1 MPGISRVYWND
12 RGAFPVSEEVFSSHI
27 VWKCLFHSTCCF
39 DFWIRDDKCFAKAP
53 DPSFLFCF
61 PGTWGSAT
69 VSKALRYKY
78 PRTNVL
84 WAAPS
89 VPLIRQCR
97 HKGSRGLG
105 VFFVTASFLPLQPRW
120 ATLRPSFTTRVS
132 TSRPTLSGK
141 YRHYSRV
148 CNGEV
153 GRLFLFLPIFTDILN
168 PNIYGWAPQRKP
180 KPSSSAFLDFSLWQF
195 ELLLSR
201 AVSLSLRLMKKSM
214 GNWIHGETVK
224 PLLDP
229 P

>member
-1 MPGISRVYWND
+1 MPGVSRVYWND
-12 RGAFPVSEEVFSSHI
+12 RGAFPVSGEVFSSHV

-39 DFWIRDDKCFAKAP
+39 DFWFTDYKCFAKAP

-153 GRLFLFLPIFTDILN
+153 GNLFYFCLFLLTFWTQTYTVGLHREN
-168 PNIYGWAPQRKP
+168 P
-180 KPSSSAFLDFSLWQF
+180 SH
-195 ELLLSR
+195 
-201 AVSLSLRLMKKSM
+201 LSLLF
-214 GNWIHGETVK
+214 WIFLFDNLNYYFLELY
-224 PLLDP
+224 LLV
-229 P
+229 